1 MGNRKLPF
9 GYHMESGEITVCEP
23 EANLVRS
30 IFDRYVLGDSYT
42 ELITML
48 KKQPILY
55 QTDKLWNKNMVA
67 RMLEDSRY
75 IGDKNFPI
83 LIAVDTFQKV
93 TEKRAGKQ
101 RPIQKTETQKVLNR
115 VCKGI
120 PAASAEPNVLALLNQ
135 LIANPQRL
143 QSPAVQQPESMQEI
157 ELQRQLNEVMEQ
169 QPVDEDTA
177 NKLIMQL
184 ASARYDTIGSEEYE
198 TERLRRYF
206 ENKTQTEVIMQGVV
220 PNLITIILIERIK
233 SRHTHTHTHTHCR
246 MS

>member
-120 PAASAEPNVLALLNQ
+120 PAASAEPTVLALLNQ

-169 QPVDEDTA
+169 QPVVEDTA
-177 NKLIMQL
+177 NKLIMQI
-184 ASARYDTIGSEEYE
+184 ASARYDTIGPEEYE

-206 ENKTQTEVIMQGVV
+206 ESKTPMAELNAEILRETVSAVTV
-220 PNLITIILIERIK
+220 RKKKTIITLKNGQAIE
-233 SRHTHTHTHTHCR
+233 
-246 MS
+246 ME